1 MSSIPPPPTVP
12 PAVPPP
18 PGGGSYNPP
27 PPPSGQPG
35 GPQSSDRQIMMVISY
50 LGPLGVIPLVM
61 KNEDREVLWHAK
73 NGLAIFVA
81 EVILVIVLSLLGN
94 YIPGMGCITGPIF
107 CVIPLAF
114 LAVAIF
120 AIVKATQGQR
130 LRIPF
135 VSDFADKI

>member
-12 PAVPPP
+12 PTVPPP
-18 PGGGSYNPP
+18 PGGGSYTP
-27 PPPSGQPG
+27 PPPSGHPG
-35 GPQSSDRQIMMVISY
+35 EPQSSDRTIMLVLSY
-50 LGPLGVIPLVM
+50 LGPLGIVPLLM
-61 KNEDREVLWHAK
+61 KNEDREVQWHAK
-73 NGLAIFVA
+73 NGLVIFAA

-114 LAVAIF
+114 LAITVF

-130 LRIPF
+130 LRIPL
-135 VSDFADKI
+135 VSDFADKF

>member
-1 MSSIPPPPTVP
+1 MSSMPPPPTVP

-18 PGGGSYNPP
+18 PGGGSYTPP
-27 PPPSGQPG
+27 PPTGQPG

-50 LGPLGVIPLVM
+50 LGPLGIIPLLM
-61 KNEDREVLWHAK
+61 KNEDREVQWHAK

-114 LAVAIF
+114 LAVTIF

-130 LRIPF
+130 LRLPF
-135 VSDFADKI
+135 VSDFADKS